1 MGEGMVEVPTS
12 SGLVE
17 FDAHV
22 ALDGGMLVLRPQK
35 SAHAQNRDAETV
47 PGDAQSET
55 QPVAVQRREDV
66 RGSVEL
72 RVRGAVVTGPE
83 ATGDEELALS
93 GATLTLSAGGISA
106 QVETSAPHAVHMAGR
121 RAPRPPAVTVP
132 AGTQAYV
139 EVEMPDGLIV
149 PSIVEVVAFQ
159 RGLLRAKFLEIAS
172 VDRERLVRLVFAAQ
186 RRELAQR
193 RKASGSVRTGP
204 DR

>member
-1 MGEGMVEVPTS
+1 MGDGWAEVPTS

-17 FDAHV
+17 FDARV
-22 ALDGGMLVLRPQK
+22 VMDGGMLVLRPQK
-35 SAHAQNRDAETV
+35 SAQAQGPDAGTTLGEADGGA
-47 PGDAQSET
+47 P
-55 QPVAVQRREDV
+55 PVAVQRREDV

-106 QVETSAPHAVHMAGR
+106 QVETSAPHAAHVAGR
-121 RAPRPPAVTVP
+121 QAPRAPAVTVP

-193 RKASGSVRTGP
+193 RKASGSGRTGP
-204 DR
+204 ER